1 MSTTQEQILESACR
15 LYLSDG
21 FEGFSMRKLAREV
34 GVTAPALYKYYGSKE
49 DVLAAV
55 VAEGYR
61 QFSQHLYRALE
72 GRTPGERLAMAAQ
85 GYLQYSLEHSSFYE
99 AMYTAPEMIGMERL
113 PEEITQQGCAIGQF
127 WADRV
132 RECMDA
138 GLLREGDAMAVS
150 TTMWAHA
157 HGLVTIYHRGLL
169 PLSEEEFRTFFL
181 ESGRRM
187 MVGMGT
193 PEFGEVMDEAR
204 KEASERL
211 RP

>member
-1 MSTTQEQILESACR
+1 MSTTQEQILVSACR

-34 GVTAPALYKYYGSKE
+34 GVTAPALYKHYGSKE

-72 GRTPGERLAMAAQ
+72 GRTPGERLAMAAMA
-85 GYLQYSLEHSSFYE
+85 YLHYALEHSSFYE

-113 PEEITQQGCAIGQF
+113 PDEVAQQGCAIGQF

-132 RECMDA
+132 RECMDE
-138 GLLREGDAMAVS
+138 GLLREGDAMAFS

-169 PLSEEEFRTFFL
+169 PLSEEQFRGFFL
-181 ESGRRM
+181 ESGRRIM
-187 MVGMGT
+187 EGMGT
-193 PEFGEVMDEAR
+193 PEFSRVVDEVRAG
-204 KEASERL
+204 ATERL
-211 RP
+211 TP